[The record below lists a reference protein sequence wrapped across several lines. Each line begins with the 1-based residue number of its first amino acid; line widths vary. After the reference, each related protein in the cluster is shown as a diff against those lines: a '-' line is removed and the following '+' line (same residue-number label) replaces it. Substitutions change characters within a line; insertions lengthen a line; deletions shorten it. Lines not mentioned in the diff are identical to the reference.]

1 MYLQITTKCNMNC
14 GHCGFSCTAQGE
26 NMSIATFKR
35 AVKLANHYGDTI
47 SIGGGEPT
55 VHPKFWDMLGWAI
68 THTDC
73 EDNKTWL
80 ATNGKKTQD
89 AIRLASLAKSG
100 VISCDLSQ
108 DPYHETIDERVIRAF
123 NVREND
129 RLRDMGIN
137 DHRGVRN
144 TSNSLINAGRCD
156 WGEDMCICED
166 IFVKPNGDIHQ
177 CGCADSPKIGNVL
190 TGISGDVE
198 FGTCHT
204 LF

>member
-1 MYLQITTKCNMNC
+1 
-14 GHCGFSCTAQGE
+14 
-26 NMSIATFKR
+26 MSTFKR

-55 VHPKFWDMLGWAI
+55 IHPKFWDMLGWAI
-68 THTDC
+68 THTDH
-73 EDNKTWL
+73 EENKPWL

-89 AIRLASLAKSG
+89 ALRLASLAKNG
-100 VISCDLSQ
+100 VISCNLSQ
-108 DPYHETIDERVIRAF
+108 DPYHEPIDESVIRAF
-123 NVREND
+123 STKKNGYPYD
-129 RLRDMGIN
+129 GSN

-144 TSNSLINAGRCD
+144 TSHNLINAGRCD
-156 WGEDMCICED
+156 WGEDSCICED
-166 IFVKPNGDIHQ
+166 IFIKPNGDIYQ

-190 TGISGDVE
+190 TGISGDIE